1 MLCAYTVMCSSAAPL
16 NQGQN
21 MCRSIL
27 RRSRAGQSQRA
38 ALQLSPTPP
47 APSRKCMERAPI
59 LRAVS
64 AVNVHT
70 LSRPEI
76 NHPLFSLFL
85 VSSRGFL
92 TWAGLPGRGRSA
104 GDLKQ
109 ESLIRQEMASA
120 FSPPLSPTS
129 AAAHV
134 MRPVRCG
141 RRLLRVAGCSS
152 AGHLPVLTAGRAS
165 SNSSRTVCASGRC
178 SRCSR
183 CSRCCRAF

>member
-1 MLCAYTVMCSSAAPL
+1 
-16 NQGQN
+16 

-47 APSRKCMERAPI
+47 ATSRKCMERAPI

-120 FSPPLSPTS
+120 FSPPLSSPAP
-129 AAAHV
+129 AARN
-134 MRPVRCG
+134 M
-141 RRLLRVAGCSS
+141 
-152 AGHLPVLTAGRAS
+152 
-165 SNSSRTVCASGRC
+165 
-178 SRCSR
+178 
-183 CSRCCRAF
+183 